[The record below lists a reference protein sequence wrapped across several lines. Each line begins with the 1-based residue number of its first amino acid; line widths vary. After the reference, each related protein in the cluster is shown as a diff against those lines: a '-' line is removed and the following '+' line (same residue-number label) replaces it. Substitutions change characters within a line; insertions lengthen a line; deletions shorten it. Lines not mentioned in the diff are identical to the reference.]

1 MWKASSWLVSA
12 KGQLFLLM
20 ALLQMR
26 VKAMDGPNSWGPPPS
41 HLMVV
46 SCRMSMFPNM
56 LHFCSK
62 EVSKDLRG
70 LFSIPFLEEHPSLL
84 TKKFNR
90 ILLRN

>member
-1 MWKASSWLVSA
+1 MPDEYVS
-12 KGQLFLLM
+12 KH
-20 ALLQMR
+20 
-26 VKAMDGPNSWGPPPS
+26 VK
-41 HLMVV
+41 
-46 SCRMSMFPNM
+46 
-56 LHFCSK
+56 FCSK